1 MDGAGELVTGARG
14 DQVFLSEISY
24 EPNAGPTREDAGA
37 EELAA
42 EGPDDGGQ
50 HEVVNPD
57 SQAEYDYHPLA
68 SRFPLI
74 EGTEFQDLVADVRA
88 NGLFEEIVLH
98 EGKVLDGRNR
108 YRACIEAGVEPR
120 FLQFDASWGDPWAF
134 VLSRNAHRR
143 HLTPEQRRQVVL
155 GAVAAGE
162 THAETAKR
170 AGTTCLIPRSV
181 GITSQSSVLAVRR
194 ADGRDLASSSELA
207 RGHGVQPGPRQRR
220 RNRAPPPDRHGRVR
234 VEVGGEAVRVT
245 PSELRRMAHQPS

>member
-1 MDGAGELVTGARG
+1 M
-14 DQVFLSEISY
+14 
-24 EPNAGPTREDAGA
+24 
-37 EELAA
+37 
-42 EGPDDGGQ
+42 
-50 HEVVNPD
+50 NPD

-68 SRFPLI
+68 NRFPLI

-134 VLSRNAHRR
+134 ILSRNAHRR

-162 THAETAKR
+162 THAEAAKR

-181 GITSQSSVLAVRR
+181 DSDPFDGARRPAGQARAIKWVTINAPWYNLAVVC
-194 ADGRDLASSSELA
+194 AGCAE
-207 RGHGVQPGPRQRR
+207 G
-220 RNRAPPPDRHGRVR
+220 
-234 VEVGGEAVRVT
+234 
-245 PSELRRMAHQPS
+245 